1 MKIAIIILFL
11 SLIQPKDT
19 FSIIAVDPLTGQVG
33 SAGASCIAGSIIISD
48 IHPGIGVI
56 HTQSYWNG
64 TNQNNA
70 SDLMDEGVSPTGIIS
85 YLTDND
91 IANNPS
97 IRQYGVVDL
106 IEGGRSAAYTG
117 ENCFDY
123 KGHILGDTYSIQG
136 NILLGSEILENM
148 ENQFLS
154 TEGNLSQRLMAS
166 LQGANIPGADTRCM
180 DDSLSSL
187 SAFVRVAKYDD
198 LNNDY
203 YLDINVH
210 NVEFVGYH
218 IDPIDSLQILYDT
231 WYLDNLDYT
240 LGDINQ
246 DENIDILDV
255 IFVINIILDIYEP
268 NLLEILSSDINEDQI
283 INIQDII
290 ILIAVILDD

>member
-1 MKIAIIILFL
+1 MKKSLLILFL
-11 SLIQPKDT
+11 SFIISEDT
-19 FSIIAVDPLTGQVG
+19 FSIIAVDPMTGEVG

-48 IHPGIGVI
+48 IHPGIGGI

-64 TNQNNA
+64 SNQNNA
-70 SDLMDEGVSPTGIIS
+70 SNLMDEGASPNEIIN
-85 YLTDND
+85 YLINND
-91 IANNPS
+91 ISNNPS

-106 IEGGRSAAYTG
+106 VEGGRSAAYTG

-136 NILLGSEILENM
+136 NILLGNEILENM
-148 ENQFLS
+148 ENQFLD
-154 TEGNLSQRLMAS
+154 TDGDLSQKLMAA
-166 LQGANIPGADTRCM
+166 LQGANIPGADIRCI

-187 SAFVRVAKYDD
+187 SAFIRLAKHDD
-198 LNNDY
+198 SNDSY

-218 IDPIDSLQILYDT
+218 IDPIDSLQNLFDA
-231 WYLDNLDYT
+231 WYLNSLDYT
-240 LGDINQ
+240 LGDVNQ

-255 IFVINIILDIYEP
+255 ISVINIILNIYEP
-268 NLLEILSSDINEDQI
+268 ELIEFLSSDINEDQI

-290 ILIAVILDD
+290 ILIAIILDN